1 MMWQELTL
9 SRILPAR
16 DLLRSQLDAPA
27 AAACPAA
34 APLLLV
40 LLLSLLLVLLPSPL
54 LLLLLLLP
62 VSQARAQM
70 VRAGDAWG

>member
-9 SRILPAR
+9 SCTLPAR
-16 DLLRSQLDAPA
+16 VLLRSQLDALA

-34 APLLLV
+34 APLLL
-40 LLLSLLLVLLPSPL
+40 LLLPSP